1 MTTYEIVRKV
11 LRERNIYP
19 PSVQDRHYGDVAIMT
34 RGEIIEKTLKEMGL
48 LLPSKKAA
56 QSSNEAGPLPRVI
69 TELQQRLPLGNI
81 KTCGAFKYLNTAC
94 CDTCH
99 TTYPHYDMALV
110 DLPDG
115 GKAWVCENIELA
127 IFPERYKEFMERA
140 RNSPLLSRIF
150 SDVARLES

>member
-11 LRERNIYP
+11 LEEKNLYP

-56 QSSNEAGPLPRVI
+56 QSSNEAGPLSGVI
-69 TELQQRLPLGNI
+69 TELQRRLPFGNI
-81 KTCGAFKYLNTAC
+81 KTCGAFKHLNIAC

-99 TTYPHYDMALV
+99 TTYPHYDMTLV

-115 GKAWVCENIELA
+115 SRAWVCENIELA
-127 IFPERYKEFMERA
+127 IFPERYTEFMERA
-140 RNSPLLSRIF
+140 RNSPLLSKIF
-150 SDVARLES
+150 SDVARLED